1 MTMETRLV
9 SVGTHMPE
17 TWMPAAD
24 VAARSGIPEDVII
37 ERFGLDGK
45 HIAGPDDHVSTM
57 AAAAGMQAIE
67 RAGLSVDDV
76 DVVAYF
82 GSMWKDYNVWSAAP
96 KVIDI
101 LGIKNAWA
109 LEMANVSCGA
119 PVAIS
124 TVAGMLAGDP
134 SINNVLLVGGCRESH
149 LLDYTNERSRFMFNF
164 GDGGAA
170 ALLSTSLPGH
180 EILSY
185 KIITDGRFADDVA
198 VYAGGSRM
206 PASLESIENSRHYL
220 DVIDPPSMKER
231 LDPVSGP
238 NFVKV
243 VEDVCTQAGVNVS
256 DIKLLPILHTKQ
268 SIHHWIV
275 DSIGV
280 PRDRAVYIRRH
291 GHMSGLDT
299 IVGLDMRQD
308 DLEQGD
314 LVLLLSA
321 GTGYTWA
328 CTLIRW

>member
-1 MTMETRLV
+1 MSMGTRLV
-9 SVGTHMPE
+9 SVGTHMPAG
-17 TWMPAAD
+17 WMPASEIAD
-24 VAARSGIPEDVII
+24 RSGIPEDVII

-45 HIAGPDDHVSTM
+45 HIAGPEDHVSTM
-57 AAAAGMQAIE
+57 AAAAGLQAIE
-67 RAGLSVDDV
+67 RAGISPEEV

-82 GSMWKDYNVWSAAP
+82 GSMWKDYNVWSASP
-96 KVIDI
+96 KVMDI
-101 LGIKNAWA
+101 IGARNAWA

-124 TVAGMLAGDP
+124 AVSGMLAGDP

-185 KIITDGRFADDVA
+185 KIITDGQFADDVA
-198 VYAGGSRM
+198 VYAGGSKM
-206 PASLESIENSRHYL
+206 PASHQTVDNRAHYL
-220 DVIDPPSMKER
+220 DVENPQSMKER

-243 VEDVCTQAGVNVS
+243 VQDVCSQAGVDVS

-275 DSIGV
+275 DAIGV

-308 DLEQGD
+308 ELESGD
-314 LVLLLSA
+314 LILLLSA

-328 CTLIRW
+328 GTLLRW

>member
-1 MTMETRLV
+1 MSEGTRLV
-9 SVGTHMPE
+9 SVGTHMPDG
-17 TWMPAAD
+17 WMPASEIA
-24 VAARSGIPEDVII
+24 VRSGIPEEVII

-57 AAAAGMQAIE
+57 AASAGIQAVE
-67 RAGLSVDDV
+67 RAGISPDQV

-96 KVIDI
+96 KVMDI
-101 LGIKNAWA
+101 IGATNAWA

-124 TVAGMLAGDP
+124 AVAGMLAGDP
-134 SINNVLLVGGCRESH
+134 TIDNVLLIGGCRESH
-149 LLDYTNERSRFMFNF
+149 LIDYTNERSRFMFNF

-185 KIITDGRFADDVA
+185 EIITDGRFADDVA
-198 VYAGGSRM
+198 VYAGGSKV
-206 PASLESIENSRHYL
+206 PATHETVDERRHYL
-220 DVIDPPSMKER
+220 DVDDPPSMKAR

-243 VEDVCTQAGVNVS
+243 VNDVCRRAGVGVS
-256 DIKLLPILHTKQ
+256 EIRLLPILHTKQ
-268 SIHHWIV
+268 SIHEWIV
-275 DSIGV
+275 DGV
-280 PRDRAVYIRRH
+280 GIPRDRAVYLRRH

-299 IVGLDMRQD
+299 IVGLDLRQD
-308 DLEQGD
+308 ELEEGD
-314 LVLLLSA
+314 LVLLLAA

-328 CTLIRW
+328 ATLLRW

>member
-1 MTMETRLV
+1 VTVRLV
-9 SVGTHMPE
+9 SVGTYMPDG
-17 TWMPAAD
+17 WMPASEIA
-24 VAARSGIPEDVII
+24 VASGIPEDVIVG
-37 ERFGLDGK
+37 RFGLDGK

-57 AAAAGMQAIE
+57 SAAAGLLAVE
-67 RAGLSVDDV
+67 RAGISPDDV

-96 KVIDI
+96 KVID
-101 LGIKNAWA
+101 LMRTRKAWG

-119 PVAIS
+119 PVAIA
-124 TVAGMLAGDP
+124 TATGLLAGDP

-149 LLDYTNERSRFMFNF
+149 LIDFANERSRFMFNF

-185 KIITDGRFADDVA
+185 RIITDGQFADDVA
-198 VYAGGSRM
+198 VYAGGSKI
-206 PASLESIENSRHYL
+206 PASHETVDEHRHYL
-220 DVIDPPSMKER
+220 DVDDPASMKAR

-243 VEDVCTQAGVNVS
+243 VNEVCQRAGVDVS
-256 DIKLLPILHTKQ
+256 DIALLPILHTKR
-268 SIHHWIV
+268 SIHEWIV
-275 DSIGV
+275 DGV
-280 PRDRAVYIRRH
+280 GIPRDRAVYLRRH

-299 IVGLDMRQD
+299 IVGLDLRQD
-308 DLEQGD
+308 ELEEGD
-314 LVLLLSA
+314 LVLLLTA

-328 CTLIRW
+328 CTLLRW